1 MKTKTIIIALIG
13 MLSVAALIFQ
23 SCNKEDE
30 EEKSNQSPTCKITA
44 PTNGQE
50 IVKGET
56 VVISVQASD
65 SDGSIAEVK
74 FMVDGAELS
83 KANSDP
89 YTYSWITTN
98 ESFGNHSIKATSI
111 DNEGASTSNDISVVL
126 IQGGGDA
133 PVASFTSNI
142 TSGLAPLTVSFTDQS
157 TNNPTS
163 WEWDFGTGTTS
174 DQQNH
179 THVYLSE
186 GAYTVTLKVTNENGS
201 DIETKVDY
209 IVVNSGS
216 SNGEPCPGTPT
227 VTDADG
233 NVYNTVQIGEQCW
246 MKENLRVG
254 TQIDGSQG
262 TSNND
267 IIEKY
272 CYQNDE
278 NNCEIY
284 GGLYEW
290 NEIMKYNPT
299 PGVQGICPDDW
310 HIPTN
315 EEWIILTDFLGGAD
329 IAGGKMKEDGTIHW
343 KSPNTGATNESG
355 FTALPGGYFNSN
367 AGFQKLK
374 EKSYFWTSTV
384 ETSFWVYTCGL
395 LYSNGEASHTSA
407 SKSTSFSVRCIID

>member
-1 MKTKTIIIALIG
+1 MKTKAIIIALIG

-74 FMVDGAELS
+74 FTVDGTELG

-98 ESFGNHSIKATSI
+98 ESIGNHSIKATSI

-126 IQGGGDA
+126 IQGGVQA
-133 PVASFTSNI
+133 PLANFTSNV
-142 TSGLAPLTVSFTDQS
+142 TNGPAPLTVSFTDQS

-201 DIETKVDY
+201 DTETKVDY
-209 IVVNSGS
+209 IVVSSGS
-216 SNGEPCPGTPT
+216 SNGDPCPGTPT

-246 MKENLRVG
+246 MKENLNVG
-254 TQIDGSQG
+254 IRIDGSQEM
-262 TSNND
+262 TDNST
-267 IIEKY
+267 IEKY
-272 CYQNDE
+272 CYNDDPA
-278 NNCEIY
+278 NCEIY
-284 GGLYEW
+284 GGLYLW
-290 NEIMKYNPT
+290 NEMMQYT
-299 PGVQGICPDDW
+299 ATQSVQGICPIGWHLPSDD
-310 HIPTN
+310 
-315 EEWIILTDFLGGAD
+315 EWISMSEFLGGAGLS
-329 IAGGKMKEDGTIHW
+329 GGKMKETGTEHW
-343 KSPNTGATNESG
+343 ASPNEGATNESG
-355 FTALPGGYFNSN
+355 FSALPGGQRHSSN
-367 AGFQKLK
+367 LF
-374 EKSYFWTSTV
+374 SYMGGYGKFWSSTFDNTHHWSNQLV
-384 ETSFWVYTCGL
+384 SNEAVWRRVYGTPD
-395 LYSNGEASHTSA
+395 YAY
-407 SKSTSFSVRCIID
+407 SVRCLKD